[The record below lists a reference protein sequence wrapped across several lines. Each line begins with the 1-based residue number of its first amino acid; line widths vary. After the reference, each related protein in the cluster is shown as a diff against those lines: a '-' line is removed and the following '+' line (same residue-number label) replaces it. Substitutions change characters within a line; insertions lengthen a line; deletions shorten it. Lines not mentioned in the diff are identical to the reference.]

1 MAALPEEVAA
11 SLTGQ
16 VKPIDLFASPEQ
28 TREPLP
34 LPTGPLPSAESSNVS
49 GRTEP
54 AVVVQGIECSR
65 GHFNH
70 PQALYCS
77 VCGIST
83 VHQTRIL
90 LPGPRP
96 SLGILVVDDG
106 STFSLDGNYVI
117 GRAPEVNGE
126 VGDGHARPMVVNDD
140 EHLISRAHA
149 EVQLKDW
156 DVVVDDLGSANGT
169 FAWNPG
175 DAQWTR
181 LSPNQDFTLAPG
193 GRVAVGRRTLVYESH
208 HKH

>member
-1 MAALPEEVAA
+1 MT
-11 SLTGQ
+11 S
-16 VKPIDLFASPEQ
+16 INLFAEPEQ
-28 TREPLP
+28 SRAPLP
-34 LPTGPLPSAESSNVS
+34 LPTGPVPSAESSAVS
-49 GRTEP
+49 GPTEP
-54 AVVVQGIECSR
+54 AVMVQGIQCSR

-83 VHQTRIL
+83 VHQTRTL
-90 LPGPRP
+90 VSGPRP
-96 SLGILVVDDG
+96 SLGILVLDDG

-126 VGDGHARPMVVNDD
+126 VGAGRARPMVVTDD

-149 EVQLKDW
+149 EVQLQGW
-156 DVVVDDLGSANGT
+156 DVIVDDLGSANGT

-175 DAQWTR
+175 DPQWTR
-181 LSPNQDFTLAPG
+181 LAPHQGFAVAPG